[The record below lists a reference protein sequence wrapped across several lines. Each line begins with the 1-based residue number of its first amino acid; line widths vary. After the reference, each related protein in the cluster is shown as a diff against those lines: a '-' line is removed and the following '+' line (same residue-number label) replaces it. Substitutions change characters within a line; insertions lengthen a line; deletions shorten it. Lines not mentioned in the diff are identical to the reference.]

1 MTSAKDY
8 RIEVRVKNNKLLQ
21 KMEEAGYATVADF
34 CRAANLQQTVV
45 GLFVNMK
52 RAPINKL
59 TGEFSKDFMKI
70 VDFLRCMP
78 EDVFPKAQMQEAM
91 KVTKL
96 TTKADISDVQS
107 LTTSLRSIALPP
119 EQKMIFEE
127 ARSSI
132 QRAME
137 TLAPR
142 EQRVLMLR
150 FGFYDGIEHTFDE
163 IGKEFN
169 ISVERVRQI
178 EIKALRKMKGPS
190 RSKELRKTMEDIFRS
205 EQ

>member
-1 MTSAKDY
+1 MAKDY
-8 RIEVRVKNNKLLQ
+8 RIEVKVKNNKLLE
-21 KMEEAGYATVADF
+21 KIEEAGYESIAAF
-34 CRAANLQQTVV
+34 CRACGLHQTAV
-45 GLFVNMK
+45 GRFINMVQAPVNQ
-52 RAPINKL
+52 L
-59 TGEFSKDFMKI
+59 TGEYSQSFMKM

-78 EDVFPKAQMQEAM
+78 EDIFPKAQMQEAM
-91 KVTKL
+91 KVNKI

-107 LTTSLRSIALPP
+107 LTTSLRTIALPP

-127 ARSSI
+127 AQTSI

-137 TLAPR
+137 TLTPR

-163 IGKEFN
+163 IGEKFN
-169 ISVERVRQI
+169 ISRERIRQI
-178 EIKALRKMKGPS
+178 ERKAIRKMRHPQ
-190 RSKELRKTMEDIFRS
+190 RSKEIRKTMEDIFRS

>member
-1 MTSAKDY
+1 MTDAKDY
-8 RIEVRVKNNKLLQ
+8 RIEVKVKNNKLLQ
-21 KMEEAGYATVADF
+21 KIEEAGYATVADF
-34 CRAANLQQTVV
+34 CKAANFQQTVV

-59 TGEFSKDFMKI
+59 TGEYSQSFMKI

-91 KVTKL
+91 KINKI
-96 TTKADISDVQS
+96 TTKVDISDVQS

-119 EQKMIFEE
+119 EQKMIFQE
-127 ARSSI
+127 ARASI

-137 TLAPR
+137 TLTPR

-150 FGFYDGIEHTFDE
+150 FGFYDGKEHTLDE

-169 ISVERVRQI
+169 VSKDRIRQI
-178 EIKALRKMKGPS
+178 EQKAIRKMKAPN
-190 RSKELRKTMEDIFRS
+190 RSKELRKSMEDIFRS